1 VRSQRRAR
9 GHPNSGMAQGNGV
22 QLAAV
27 GATQGCNK
35 AVGRVGR
42 RRELAEG
49 VLTEAAAAMA
59 ANGVLARELW

>member
-1 VRSQRRAR
+1 LRPWELHR
-9 GHPNSGMAQGNGV
+9 
-22 QLAAV
+22 
-27 GATQGCNK
+27 GCNK

-59 ANGVLARELW
+59 AADGVLARELW